1 MFEMRNVEDVGCSG
15 CEMFGMLGVL
25 HVEDVRC
32 LGCGMFG
39 IRNFRNVG

>member
-1 MFEMRNVEDVGCSG
+1 
-15 CEMFGMLGVL
+15 MFGMLGVL

>member
-1 MFEMRNVEDVGCSG
+1 
-15 CEMFGMLGVL
+15 MFGMLGVL

-39 IRNFRNVG
+39 IWDGGDMVCWVVRCW